1 MDSVINRSSSLA
13 PVKRDTDLPALF
25 TCLQRRREGKLK
37 VVVMTASAGHCC
49 LSSGVQGYVN
59 VMFSLKESD

>member
-25 TCLQRRREGKLK
+25 TCLRRREGNLK

-49 LSSGVQGYVN
+49 LNSGVQGYVN
-59 VMFSLKESD
+59 VMFPLKESD